1 MIEFQEVFFR
11 FSLRQMFPRGN
22 ILLLVILP
30 GRKSVA
36 SLDVAFEEITL
47 LSLPKTNSLRFVQTE
62 KKVVC
67 FLDDKRTAN

>member
-11 FSLRQMFPRGN
+11 FSLRQMFPLGN

-47 LSLPKTNSLRFVQTE
+47 LSLPKTRSLRFVQTE